1 MNTTGP
7 LEILVMIV
15 LLLVVV
21 GCAIVCVVAVRWLR
35 RIALQ
40 VEEDQTTRRERDMVA
55 DEREAAAD
63 EREAAADEREAV
75 AAVRAAVERDR
86 DAARQLAEHE
96 AVLDLRRIQRRVALA
111 EEELATAR
119 LESVKAQTEAAK
131 SQAETARAQTDLFRA
146 QGALARAHEAAAQDG
161 VRREESP
168 TDPERA
174 AGDLAAI
181 LRRLGLP
188 TGLGDGSTA
197 EDVSVSGL
205 DPRVLRRLQGLI
217 PPEVMRRLTSGRG
230 PGDIESIGDWIRS
243 QIEKS
248 MEDGDGGAG
257 RDGTGREGSGDGSAG
272 RGAAGRRGAGRG
284 GAGRRPVG
292 FQREDASEDQPD
304 AANASEDESS
314 DLSDALPDV
323 LADSGGMSEPDAA
336 TASPGG
342 LDVSALIE
350 EALRDRARRREGE
363 TPGAK
368 GDEEPGAD
376 GREDPGA
383 DGGGGTAAS
392 SDSDDDRSDGAAETD
407 DDSASAEPEED

>member
-1 MNTTGP
+1 VNTTGP

-40 VEEDQTTRRERDMVA
+40 VEEDRTTRRERGM
-55 DEREAAAD
+55 AAD
-63 EREAAADEREAV
+63 EREAA
-75 AAVRAAVERDR
+75 ERDR

-111 EEELATAR
+111 EEELAKGR

-131 SQAETARAQTDLFRA
+131 SQAEAARSQAAAAQARAEAAEAQAATANAQTETARAQTDLFRA
-146 QGALARAHEAAAQDG
+146 QSALARAHEAAAQDG
-161 VRREESP
+161 ARRAMP
-168 TDPERA
+168 PADPDRQ

-188 TGLGDGSTA
+188 TGLGDGGTE

-257 RDGTGREGSGDGSAG
+257 RDGNGREGSGREGSAGGGAG

-284 GAGRRPVG
+284 DSGRRPAG
-292 FQREDASEDQPD
+292 FQRDDSSDDHSGAVNDSD
-304 AANASEDESS
+304 DESN

-323 LADSGGMSEPDAA
+323 LADAGDMPESHAA
-336 TASPGG
+336 TASSGG

-363 TPGAK
+363 TSGAK

-383 DGGGGTAAS
+383 DGGGGTATS
-392 SDSDDDRSDGAAETD
+392 S
-407 DDSASAEPEED
+407 EPEDD